1 MPQPLTKKQQYWSE
15 ILESADRS
23 DLSLAEFARQ
33 NQIVANDLYR
43 WRSQL
48 KKAAQPTDRPS
59 TPPTSFT
66 QVVASYP
73 AAVSL
78 SIHLPQAQLQFATLP
93 PPEWL
98 AQWLRHQGVSA

>member
-33 NQIVANDLYR
+33 NQIIANDLYR
-43 WRSQL
+43 WRSHL
-48 KKAAQPTDRPS
+48 KKTTQPTDNPS
-59 TPPTSFT
+59 TPFT
-66 QVVASYP
+66 QVIASYP
-73 AAVSL
+73 TAVSL
-78 SIHLPQAQLQFATLP
+78 SIQLPQAQLQFATLP

-98 AQWLRHQGVSA
+98 AQWLRHQGLSS

>member
-1 MPQPLTKKQQYWSE
+1 MSYPLTKKQHYWSE

-23 DLSLAEFARQ
+23 ELSLAEFARQ
-33 NQIVANDLYR
+33 HQIVANDLYR

-48 KKAAQPTDRPS
+48 KKITQPTDSPS
-59 TPPTSFT
+59 ASFT

-73 AAVSL
+73 ATISL

-98 AQWLRHQGVSA
+98 AQWLRHHGVSA